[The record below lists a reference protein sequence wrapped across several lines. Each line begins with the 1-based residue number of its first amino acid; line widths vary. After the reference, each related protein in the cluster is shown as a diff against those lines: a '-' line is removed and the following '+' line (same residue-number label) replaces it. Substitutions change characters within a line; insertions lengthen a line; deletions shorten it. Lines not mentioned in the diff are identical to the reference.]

1 MTATTPGHNIPGP
14 SAKIGHEDLPPL
26 FRSNDQWAL
35 NRQSESFRATKA
47 QLALLLV
54 ATGCATLADRFNSHL
69 LTALSALLY
78 GLTVVTGVV
87 IQRRR
92 ARAHWQ
98 AHRDAAEIVKSLAWQ
113 YMVHGGP
120 FHTGVPDPEGLF
132 HQQLEEHLRPL
143 RRIGWREPSGD
154 HGDPRDRGG
163 RGSHG
168 GRGSRGSLGGHVG
181 LGDHGERDRQQV
193 GDPRYPEITRAMRR
207 VRVQPFATR
216 RDIYL
221 RDRVLDQLGWYGGR
235 AVQAHRAAGAWS
247 ALTVLLTLLALS
259 AALARS
265 TGIAANWDLSGLL
278 AAAAATGVAWMETRR
293 HHPLSYAHELVRE
306 ALETQRIVLATS
318 APEGQW
324 PQTVADTEHLMSPQ
338 HTDWLARFGG

>member
-26 FRSNDQWAL
+26 FRTNDQWAL

-54 ATGCATLADRFNSHL
+54 ATGCATLADRFNSHV

-78 GLTVVTGVV
+78 GLTVATGVV

-92 ARAHWQ
+92 AKAHWQ

-143 RRIGWREPSGD
+143 RRIGWQEPSA
-154 HGDPRDRGG
+154 DRGD
-163 RGSHG
+163 RSD
-168 GRGSRGSLGGHVG
+168 RN
-181 LGDHGERDRQQV
+181 RQQP
-193 GDPRYPEITRAMRR
+193 GDPRYPEITRAMRT

-216 RDIYL
+216 KDIYL

-235 AVQAHRAAGAWS
+235 ATQAHRAAAAWS
-247 ALTVLLTLLALS
+247 MLTVLLTLLALS

-306 ALETQRIVLATS
+306 ALETQRVVLARS

-324 PQTVADTEHLMSPQ
+324 PQTVADTEQLMSPQ

>member
-1 MTATTPGHNIPGP
+1 M
-14 SAKIGHEDLPPL
+14 

-54 ATGCATLADRFNSHL
+54 ATGCATLADRFNSHV

-120 FHTGVPDPEGLF
+120 FPTGVPDPEGLF

-143 RRIGWREPSGD
+143 RRIGWREPSE
-154 HGDPRDRGG
+154 G
-163 RGSHG
+163 R
-168 GRGSRGSLGGHVG
+168 
-181 LGDHGERDRQQV
+181 QT
-193 GDPRYPEITRAMRR
+193 GDPRYPEITRAMRT

-221 RDRVLDQLGWYGGR
+221 RDRVLDQLGWYSGR
-235 AVQAHRAAGAWS
+235 AVQAHRAAATWS
-247 ALTVLLTLLALS
+247 MLTVLLTLLALS

-324 PQTVADTEHLMSPQ
+324 SQTVADTEQLMSPQ